1 MKSLLILALSYILGC
16 STVFSQKI
24 ELQKIDSFV
33 NYIEQNNRGIGSISI
48 FNDGREIYNRSFGQS
63 KLLDIQYNADTKYQ
77 IGSITKLVTATLIF
91 KLIEDGKLRLDDP
104 ISKFYPNIPNSND
117 IKIKNL
123 MNHSSGLGDFLE
135 KKDNT
140 SWLTEK
146 VSQDEIFDEIVS
158 QGVLFQPNE
167 KTEYSNTGY
176 FLLARIVEKL
186 YDDDYAT
193 IVAEKIANPLNL
205 KNFASLTPS
214 TSNIFPSYEYT
225 DKWEKV
231 KDLEFSNVIGIGDI
245 VSTAKDLNTFLYNLS
260 HYKILQKESIEKMKP
275 NLERDEEFGMG
286 LMAIPFYEHVSFGHV
301 GDTYGTHSIVSYN
314 ENDHLG
320 FSFAYNGERV
330 PHNDILIGILSI
342 IYGKN
347 YKYPDFNTIIT
358 ESEELDKFVG
368 TYSSPDL
375 PLKFIIRKEGNELF
389 GQATGQSSFP
399 LECYDEN
406 KFKNDQAELKL
417 IFKPMENK
425 MILNQDGEKIEMK
438 RE

>member
-33 NYIEQNNRGIGSISI
+33 NHIEQNNRGIGSISI

-63 KLLDIQYNADTKYQ
+63 KLLDIQYNAETKYQ

-104 ISKFYPNIPNSND
+104 ISKFYPNVPNSKGIN
-117 IKIKNL
+117 IKNL

-193 IVAEKIANPLNL
+193 IVAEKIAKPLNL
-205 KNFASLTPS
+205 KNFASITPS

-245 VSTAKDLNTFLYNLS
+245 VSTTKDLNTFLYNLS
-260 HYKILQKESIEKMKP
+260 HYKILQKESIEQMKP

-320 FSFAYNGERV
+320 FSFAYNGERF

-342 IYGKN
+342 LYGKD
-347 YKYPDFNTIIT
+347 YKYPDFNTIII
-358 ESEELDKFVG
+358 ESEELDKFIG

-375 PLKFIIRKEGNELF
+375 PLKLIIRKEGNELF

-399 LECYDEN
+399 LECYGEN

>member
-91 KLIEDGKLRLDDP
+91 KLIEDGKLRLEDP
-104 ISKFYPNIPNSND
+104 ISKFYPNIPNSNN

-347 YKYPDFNTIIT
+347 YKYPDFKTIIT

-368 TYSSPDL
+368 TYSSPDF
-375 PLKFIIRKEGNELF
+375 PLKLIIRKEGNELF